1 MTPARPTGPDIAAL
15 QIALEQRPSALRAV
29 LDRVHAADLAEWAQE
44 IERSELRRILDLLEV
59 EERAALISHGGEA
72 LKGTLAAVLDPP
84 ELVAVVEQLAPD
96 DVVDL
101 LAYLSDSETETV
113 LRQVDLERARGLR
126 KLAAYEPDSAGG
138 IMTTDFAA
146 VAQGERV
153 GDVIKAL
160 RKETLDDEAPE
171 DEGLGV
177 YVLDGS
183 GAPIGFVSDRELL
196 TSPIHSTVD
205 EVMEREVVTAPA
217 EQDQEEVAQTFLKY
231 DIQTLPVVDGRG
243 AMIGLVTADDVLDV
257 LTEEA
262 EEDLLK
268 LVGTAPEE
276 QTRLPILRRVRQR
289 LPLMAFTVVV
299 GLATAVLLDSVL
311 GSETSSASD
320 LLRYIP
326 IVIGLAGNVGVQ
338 SSTILVRGQATG
350 EVSPER
356 ERWVLLAE
364 VGTGTVVGAL
374 CGAVSGG
381 VAWYLEGQLAFG
393 SAVAVA
399 IFVAVAWAAFLGA
412 LVPILCRRAGI
423 DPAIVAGPFLI
434 AMSDLSG
441 TAIFI
446 GVARLILASGGGVA
460 GT

>member
-1 MTPARPTGPDIAAL
+1 MTPARHSGPDIASL
-15 QIALEQRPSALRAV
+15 QIALEQRPTALRAV
-29 LDRVHAADLAEWAQE
+29 LDRIHSADLAEWAQE
-44 IERSELRRILDLLEV
+44 IERPELRRILDLLEV
-59 EERAALISHGGEA
+59 EERAALASHGSEA
-72 LKGTLAAVLDPP
+72 LKETLAAVLDPP
-84 ELVAVVEQLAPD
+84 ELVAVVEQLPPD

-101 LAYLSDSETETV
+101 LAYLGDSETETV
-113 LRQVDLERARGLR
+113 LRQVDLDRARSLR

-146 VAQGERV
+146 VELGTRV

-160 RKETLDDEAPE
+160 RKENQDDETPD
-171 DEGLGV
+171 DEGMGV
-177 YVLDGS
+177 YVQDGH
-183 GAPIGFVSDRELL
+183 GAPVGFVSDRELL

-205 EVMEREVVTAPA
+205 EVMEREVLSASA

-231 DIQTLPVVDGRG
+231 DIHTLPVVDGRG
-243 AMIGLVTADDVLDV
+243 AMIGLITSDDVLDV

-262 EEDLLK
+262 GEDLLK

-299 GLATAVLLDSVL
+299 GLATAVLLDSVI
-311 GSETSSASD
+311 GHQTSSASD

-356 ERWVLLAE
+356 EHFVLVAE
-364 VGTGTVVGAL
+364 VSTGTLVGAL
-374 CGAVSGG
+374 CGLVSGS
-381 VAWYLEGQLAFG
+381 VAWYLEGQLDFG
-393 SAVAVA
+393 VAVACA
-399 IFVAVAWAAFLGA
+399 IFVAVTWAAFLGA
-412 LVPILCRRAGI
+412 LVPIACRRMGI
-423 DPAIVAGPFLI
+423 DPAVVAGPFLI

-446 GVARLILASGGGVA
+446 GVARLILSSGTGGAA
-460 GT
+460 G

>member
-29 LDRVHAADLAEWAQE
+29 LDRIHAADLAEWAQE
-44 IERSELRRILDLLEV
+44 IERSELRRILDLLQV
-59 EERAALISHGGEA
+59 EERAALIAHGSEA
-72 LKGTLAAVLDPP
+72 LKETLAAVLDPP
-84 ELVAVVEQLAPD
+84 ELVAVIDELAPD

-101 LAYLSDSETETV
+101 LAYLSDSETEAV

-146 VAQGERV
+146 VEQGTRV

-160 RKETLDDEAPE
+160 RKETQD

-183 GAPIGFVSDRELL
+183 GAPVGFVSDRDLL

-205 EVMEREVVTAPA
+205 EVMEREVVTANA

-243 AMIGLVTADDVLDV
+243 AMVGLVTADDVLDV

-311 GSETSSASD
+311 GAETSGASD

-364 VGTGTVVGAL
+364 VGTGTIVGAL

-381 VAWYLEGQLAFG
+381 VAWYLEAQLAFG
-393 SAVAVA
+393 LAVAVA

-412 LVPILCRRAGI
+412 LVPIACRRGGI

-446 GVARLILASGGGVA
+446 GVARLILASGGGGMGA
-460 GT
+460 